1 VVSLSTIVS
10 DLADADVQA
19 AFALGTTPIY
29 GVDERPVDGS
39 IWSIALATGGSVMV
53 GAPCASP
60 TMNSCWPI
68 PAGVQRLAND
78 LQSLAAAMVAQTPCW
93 GL

>member
-1 VVSLSTIVS
+1 
-10 DLADADVQA
+10 
-19 AFALGTTPIY
+19 
-29 GVDERPVDGS
+29 
-39 IWSIALATGGSVMV
+39 MV